1 MNFGNSILHLIL
13 LSFNSSFKDALV
25 VFKDYNELH
34 YTMLTL
40 LQIEAPLPV
49 LCKLTVGEAGYGA
62 HSGYTKNIK
71 GTYGYCVKSE
81 CYTHTFA
88 LVRSVSALYGEVQYY
103 SCGLQ
108 D

>member
-49 LCKLTVGEAGYGA
+49 LCKLTVGEAGYR
-62 HSGYTKNIK
+62 HILRPFSILILLQ
-71 GTYGYCVKSE
+71 
-81 CYTHTFA
+81 
-88 LVRSVSALYGEVQYY
+88 LVTLKRYLYILCKE
-103 SCGLQ
+103 
-108 D
+108 